1 MSFTVHKNLLTSR
14 FPVSGRRN
22 TCLILA
28 ALPRRNFQSSNR
40 ANMPTVTLKDPKIP
54 LTLPD
59 DLAKDGGEEVKNF
72 KPFKASVS
80 SSRTLAH
87 YVFSA
92 EASRTK

>member
-1 MSFTVHKNLLTSR
+1 
-14 FPVSGRRN
+14 
-22 TCLILA
+22 
-28 ALPRRNFQSSNR
+28 
-40 ANMPTVTLKDPKIP
+40 MPTVTLKDPKIP

-87 YVFSA
+87 YVFFA